1 MVIQNASRP
10 RDQRTQPLHNFWMNR
25 ILTRPGRLAFLRV
38 VVSSRSFFA
47 TGYRGGIT
55 RKETDL
61 CADTKEKQHV
71 PFHQYQ
77 SAFSSFLSISIL
89 PFIYQNNT
97 FPQELRPG
105 CLNRNPTNRYA
116 LHYLLLLTFRKKY
129 IIIKKT
135 IQCQWTATSYKRK
148 REKKVISLPQGGYCT
163 VRWRRWWWYRKK

>member
-10 RDQRTQPLHNFWMNR
+10 RDQRTHPALAQLLNESDFNPP
-25 ILTRPGRLAFLRV
+25 RPIGFSSCCCLVAELLRHWL
-38 VVSSRSFFA
+38 S
-47 TGYRGGIT
+47 GGIT

-129 IIIKKT
+129 IIIKKA

-163 VRWRRWWWYRKK
+163 VRWRRWW